1 MDENGALTGPLGSES
16 AISYDL
22 ISRDD
27 QVEQIA
33 QETGMSG
40 AYIAKLMALIQLRGD
55 AEFDVKEL
63 ADCLNITVRSAHR
76 IIRKLLECG
85 YATVCGKESS
95 GAGRPKTLV
104 RLHFVRQEDA
114 ADTKSSSDA

>member
-1 MDENGALTGPLGSES
+1 MGSES

-40 AYIAKLMALIQLRGD
+40 AYIARLMALIQLRGD

-76 IIRKLLECG
+76 IIRKLLERG
-85 YATVCGKESS
+85 YASVCGKESS
-95 GAGRPKTLV
+95 GRRTAQDPGP
-104 RLHFVRQEDA
+104 A
-114 ADTKSSSDA
+114 AFQP

>member
-1 MDENGALTGPLGSES
+1 MKNGALGGPLGSES

-40 AYIAKLMALIQLRGD
+40 AYIARLMALIQLRGD

-76 IIRKLLECG
+76 IIRKLLERG
-85 YATVCGKESS
+85 YASVCGKESS
-95 GAGRPKTLV
+95 GRRTAQDPGP
-104 RLHFVRQEDA
+104 A
-114 ADTKSSSDA
+114 AFQP